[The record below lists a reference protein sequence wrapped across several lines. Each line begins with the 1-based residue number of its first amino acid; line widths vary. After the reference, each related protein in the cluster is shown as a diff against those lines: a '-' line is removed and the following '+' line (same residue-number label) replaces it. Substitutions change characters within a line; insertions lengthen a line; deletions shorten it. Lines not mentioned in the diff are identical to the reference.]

1 MKRGEAG
8 TTCKHEKKIR
18 VSMNFMFPAPMSV
31 EDALQSGQHGV
42 QIPTKFARLLDSM
55 MTLVG
60 KNTSI

>member
-1 MKRGEAG
+1 
-8 TTCKHEKKIR
+8 
-18 VSMNFMFPAPMSV
+18 MNFMFPAPMSV